1 MMQPGMN
8 STWINK
14 MGKCHLVNAAKTLIV
29 GMSNNIQYQRMIDS
43 NKTIN
48 GVVDYLSGVGQ
59 VAFLLRQ
66 GRKTT
71 IAEVIKLNLNFFM
84 LAE

>member
-1 MMQPGMN
+1 MC
-8 STWINK
+8 
-14 MGKCHLVNAAKTLIV
+14 KCHLVNAAKTLIV

-48 GVVDYLSGVGQ
+48 GVVDYLPGVGH
-59 VAFLLRQ
+59 VAVLLRQ

>member
-1 MMQPGMN
+1 MMKAGMN
-8 STWINK
+8 STWVNK
-14 MGKCHLVNAAKTLIV
+14 MSKSHLVNAAKTLIV
-29 GMSNNIQYQRMIDS
+29 GMSNNIEYQGVINS
-43 NKTIN
+43 NKAIN
-48 GVVDYLSGVGQ
+48 GIVDYLSGVGH

>member
-1 MMQPGMN
+1 
-8 STWINK
+8 
-14 MGKCHLVNAAKTLIV
+14 
-29 GMSNNIQYQRMIDS
+29 MIDS

-48 GVVDYLSGVGQ
+48 GVVDYLSDVGH

-71 IAEVIKLNLNFFM
+71 IAEVIKLNLNSSRFK
-84 LAE
+84 AGE

>member
-1 MMQPGMN
+1 
-8 STWINK
+8 
-14 MGKCHLVNAAKTLIV
+14 
-29 GMSNNIQYQRMIDS
+29 MIYS

-48 GVVDYLSGVGQ
+48 RIVDYLSGVGH

-66 GRKTT
+66 GNKTT